1 MEIVLARLI
10 RYGAKTHF
18 EVTNFSRNP
27 HRCEIVSDH
36 ARICT
41 IPPKAQERFQ

>member
-1 MEIVLARLI
+1 MKIVLTRLI

-18 EVTNFSRNP
+18 EVTNLSKP
-27 HRCEIVSDH
+27 HRCEIVRDH

-41 IPPKAQERFQ
+41 IHPKAQERSQ